1 MVYNN
6 DDKCNKTNKKVNSAM
21 EEMFRLGKSN
31 DAYNRFLRRDRM
43 VLGQWTIY
51 VCNQNLSPLWS
62 VCSTRDHGGL

>member
-1 MVYNN
+1 
-6 DDKCNKTNKKVNSAM
+6 M